1 MVSGGAATPS
11 PVVSL
16 KITPLSPS
24 LPPPVTSSP
33 FAAKD
38 VTVTAR
44 ASTPAIKERL
54 RLLNLEIRI
63 GAKE

>member
-1 MVSGGAATPS
+1 
-11 PVVSL
+11 VSL

-54 RLLNLEIRI
+54 RLLNLEICI